1 MDKETEFYEKLK
13 KSLEETTTFPTQY
26 LFKFIIPS
34 DNKKFKEI
42 EDVFNNLGAVINSKP
57 SSGGKYTSISIHVKM
72 NSSDEIIAKY
82 QEVGKVEGV
91 ISL

>member
-57 SSGGKYTSISIHVKM
+57 SSGGKYTSISVHVKM
-72 NSSDEIIAKY
+72 NNADEIIAKY